1 MFKLS
6 LKFLQKLKRN
16 FFPFYKSK
24 ELKIIFK
31 TLQKGFSN
39 ERIVA
44 RFVGGCVRK
53 HLLGENIDDIDIA
66 TILTTEQIKEKFKDT
81 NFKVVETGVKHG
93 TITLL
98 SDKNKFELTT
108 LRKDVTTDGRHAE
121 IEYTDNWQLDS
132 ERRDFTFNAIYLN
145 MKGEIL
151 DPLGNFSD
159 LVNGKVR
166 FVGQP
171 KKRIEE
177 DHLRIL
183 RFFRFIS
190 KYPSQNSSINLKTLA
205 AIKQSKYL
213 LKKLSKDRIWKEFK
227 LILSS
232 DGVCLALRF
241 MKETGVLNILFSSI
255 SLKNIGNL
263 VELEKKII
271 SEFLGKHYF
280 NTFEFKDPILRLSI
294 LLDPKEKYLERVLS
308 LKKNEIKKLNFYNK
322 FDVFPKNFKSLGFNY
337 GLEKGLSLLLLYIAK
352 KKNFD
357 IYIKSKTFE
366 IEFQLYCKDII
377 EGAKAVKKF
386 PITGIDLL
394 QRGYSGKKI
403 GEILE
408 KLKKVWI
415 NSEFK
420 LNKKKL
426 LSKS

>member
-1 MFKLS
+1 MKSYLKINKFKAPFDISWLFKKDI
-6 LKFLQKLKRN
+6 LKITKILTSKGADVYVVGGSVRN
-16 FFPFYKSK
+16 SYWQEEFDNIDFSISISPNEVK
-24 ELKIIFK
+24 ELFKNIKCTII
-31 TLQKGFSN
+31 
-39 ERIVA
+39 
-44 RFVGGCVRK
+44 
-53 HLLGENIDDIDIA
+53 
-66 TILTTEQIKEKFKDT
+66 
-81 NFKVVETGVKHG
+81 ETGIEYG
-93 TITLL
+93 TLSVVFNKKLFEIT
-98 SDKNKFELTT
+98 SF
-108 LRKDVTTDGRHAE
+108 RKDIKTFGRKAIVKYTSS
-121 IEYTDNWQLDS
+121 IEDDAR
-132 ERRDFTFNAIYLN
+132 RRDFTFNAIYLN

-190 KYPSQNSSINLKTLA
+190 KYPSQNRSINLKTLA

-241 MKETGVLNILFSSI
+241 MKETGVLNILFTNKA
-255 SLKNIGNL
+255 LKNIENL

-280 NTFEFKDPILRLSI
+280 NTFELKDPILRLSI

-357 IYIKSKTFE
+357 IYIKSKKFE
-366 IEFQLYCKDII
+366 IEFQLHCKDII

-394 QRGYSGKKI
+394 QRGYSGKKL

-420 LNKKKL
+420 LNKKQL

>member
-1 MFKLS
+1 
-6 LKFLQKLKRN
+6 
-16 FFPFYKSK
+16 
-24 ELKIIFK
+24 
-31 TLQKGFSN
+31 
-39 ERIVA
+39 
-44 RFVGGCVRK
+44 
-53 HLLGENIDDIDIA
+53 
-66 TILTTEQIKEKFKDT
+66 
-81 NFKVVETGVKHG
+81 
-93 TITLL
+93 
-98 SDKNKFELTT
+98 
-108 LRKDVTTDGRHAE
+108 
-121 IEYTDNWQLDS
+121 
-132 ERRDFTFNAIYLN
+132 

-190 KYPSQNSSINLKTLA
+190 KYPSQNRSINLKTLA

-241 MKETGVLNILFSSI
+241 MKETGVLNILFTNKA
-255 SLKNIGNL
+255 LKNIENL

-280 NTFEFKDPILRLSI
+280 NTFELKNPILRLSI
-294 LLDPKEKYLERVLS
+294 LLDSKEQYLERVLS

-322 FDVFPKNFKSLGFNY
+322 FDVFPKNFKLLGFNY

-357 IYIKSKTFE
+357 IYIKSKKFE
-366 IEFQLYCKDII
+366 IEFQLNCKDII

-394 QRGYSGKKI
+394 QRGYSGKKL

-420 LNKKKL
+420 LNKKQL

>member
-1 MFKLS
+1 MKT
-6 LKFLQKLKRN
+6 KLKITKFKAPYDISWLFKKDILKITKILTSKGADVYIVGGSVRN
-16 FFPFYKSK
+16 SYWQEEFDNIDFSISISPNEVK
-24 ELKIIFK
+24 ELFKNIKCTII
-31 TLQKGFSN
+31 
-39 ERIVA
+39 
-44 RFVGGCVRK
+44 
-53 HLLGENIDDIDIA
+53 
-66 TILTTEQIKEKFKDT
+66 
-81 NFKVVETGVKHG
+81 ETGIEYG
-93 TITLL
+93 TLSVVFNKKLFEIT
-98 SDKNKFELTT
+98 SF
-108 LRKDVTTDGRHAE
+108 RKDIKTFGRKAIVKYTSS
-121 IEYTDNWQLDS
+121 IEDDAR
-132 ERRDFTFNAIYLN
+132 RRDFTFNAIYLN

-190 KYPSQNSSINLKTLA
+190 KYPSQNRSINLKTLA

-241 MKETGVLNILFSSI
+241 MKETGVLNILFTNI
-255 SLKNIGNL
+255 SLKNIENL

-280 NTFEFKDPILRLSI
+280 NTFELKDPILRLSI

-357 IYIKSKTFE
+357 IYIKSKKFE
-366 IEFQLYCKDII
+366 IEFQLNCKDII

-394 QRGYSGKKI
+394 QRGYSGKKL

-420 LNKKKL
+420 LNKKQL